1 MHLNPS
7 LLQKNI
13 ISSDSKL
20 SSEAVLKP
28 LLMYCCEE
36 VERRAARSLRKRQ
49 SLEAERVDIPISGE
63 VERFVEESAQTGNI
77 YSAQK

>member
-1 MHLNPS
+1 
-7 LLQKNI
+7 
-13 ISSDSKL
+13 
-20 SSEAVLKP
+20 
-28 LLMYCCEE
+28 MYCCEE